1 MFSLS
6 GELAQGAAKP
16 VEEASKPGSGMWP
29 LLQKM
34 MVKTVMKI
42 KVRKEIATHKSV
54 QLTVFCL
61 NGSPMETA
69 ARSAEVVSSNG
80 SGMLPP

>member
-1 MFSLS
+1 MFFLS

-16 VEEASKPGSGMWP
+16 VEEESKPGFGKWP

-34 MVKTVMKI
+34 MVKSVMEI
-42 KVRKEIATHKSV
+42 GVRKEIATLKSV
-54 QLTVFCL
+54 PLTVFCL